1 MNKSLFNEESV
12 DDLDSL
18 LNPLPAVFAYVVD
31 VKSND
36 VIATVD
42 RYSVITGEE
51 IFSEQQFDMLAK
63 ELLQIVSRSAPERQ
77 FILEVKKNGELIGDP
92 SEG

>member
-1 MNKSLFNEESV
+1 MNKSIFDEESTA
-12 DDLDSL
+12 DLNDL
-18 LNPLPAVFAYVVD
+18 LNPLPAVFAYIVD

-51 IFSEQQFDMLAK
+51 IFTELQFDMLAT

-77 FILEVKKNGELIGDP
+77 FVLEVKKNGEL
-92 SEG
+92 SESAGQ

>member
-1 MNKSLFNEESV
+1 MNKSLFNEENV
-12 DDLDSL
+12 EDLDNL
-18 LNPLPAVFAYVVD
+18 YNPLPTVFAYIVD

-51 IFSEQQFDMLAK
+51 IFSEQQFDMLAT
-63 ELLQIVSRSAPERQ
+63 ELLQIVARSAPERQ
-77 FILEVKKNGELIGDP
+77 FVLEVKKNGELNENDGQ
-92 SEG
+92 